1 MDQRLDSER
10 RQRADRKA
18 RLAGSLAGK
27 RQSWIDTLRANRTL
41 VLAISARAMDYIWH
55 ILQKQ
60 AVIMAYVDVFYTW
73 AVFALLLIPVVLLLV
88 GRVGHAAPQ
97 SATMH

>member
-1 MDQRLDSER
+1 
-10 RQRADRKA
+10 
-18 RLAGSLAGK
+18 
-27 RQSWIDTLRANRTL
+27 
-41 VLAISARAMDYIWH
+41 MDYIWH